1 MVSLYST
8 FIVLILRKI
17 LCRIITIIIMII
29 LILQK
34 KLRFRV
40 QFTGTEY

>member
-8 FIVLILRKI
+8 CTILILRKI
-17 LCRIITIIIMII
+17 LCRIITIIMMII
-29 LILQK
+29 LILQN

-40 QFTGTEY
+40 QFTGAKY